1 MADSII
7 RLVVNSSEYDNK
19 LKRAAEG
26 LTRYADQCRK
36 AGGTLEYVDEGVMEF
51 TRSLG
56 KMDTTATTAK
66 GKLNEMTKAFT
77 DLSVQYKQ
85 MTDEEKKSPFG
96 QALGQSLNELKGR
109 IGESKAQLN
118 EVSQSLNGNSGL
130 SGALD
135 SIAEKFGMS
144 ITQLTGFGT
153 AIAAV
158 GGALEVAKDAF
169 FASEDNID
177 EWGRTVEV
185 GKSLYEGFLVA
196 LNTGDISGY
205 LNNINTITQAARDAY
220 NELDRLSTQKA
231 INNSKM
237 TAQQTENERFRAM
250 LRTGRYIAPNDGRK
264 ATMAEGTVLSKATMD
279 RIARMLENGMKTT
292 NSIVRSE
299 IDQTTKAINALY
311 REQASRLNMSYKEFR
326 AGTSSM
332 EELDKRMAGYNQYQQ
347 WRAAHTTIDQQS
359 GREIVARGNPYAKYA
374 SWGVFKDDGELFQ
387 SIQNLIS
394 QRAGLQSQNYSNIAQ
409 AYKSINKVLGSGGGK
424 GGSRGGGDEFD
435 ISKIAFMAGEGEKF
449 DPDRNWVSG
458 FALMT
463 EEAKKQMLG
472 LNDAVED
479 LGDSLAKIGEK
490 AVLQE
495 VNDAIAKQK
504 EAVDKTKKAWSDT
517 GQAIGMVGNMMG
529 SIKNPAAQTAGAV
542 AQAIANI
549 ALAYSQA
556 LGEDGTIK
564 SNIWYFIA
572 ATAAAMVSMATT
584 ISQIH
589 SATGYAQGGIVEGNS
604 YSGDNM
610 MFGGDG
616 LYGLNSGELVL
627 TKAQQGNLAS
637 QLSGGAQNLQLDGVI
652 SGEKIHIVHNRYLK
666 RTGQGELLTWG

>member
-96 QALGQSLNELKGR
+96 QALAKSLDELKGR
-109 IGESKAQLN
+109 IGESKSQLD

-158 GGALEVAKDAF
+158 SGALAVAKDAF
-169 FASEDNID
+169 FASEANID
-177 EWGRTVEV
+177 EWGRTVET

-250 LRTGRYIAPNDGRK
+250 LRTGRYIAPNDGRR

-387 SIQNLIS
+387 SIQNLIT
-394 QRAGLQSQNYSNIAQ
+394 QRAGLQSQNYNNIAQ
-409 AYKSINKVLGSGGGK
+409 AYKSINKVLGGGGGK
-424 GGSRGGGDEFD
+424 GGSGGGGDEFD

-495 VNDAIAKQK
+495 VNDTITKQK
-504 EAVDKTKKAWSDT
+504 EAVEKTKKAWSET

-529 SIKNPAAQTAGAV
+529 SIKDPAAQTAGAV

-637 QLSGGAQNLQLDGVI
+637 QLSGGAQNLRLDGII
-652 SGEKIHIVHNRYLK
+652 SGENIHIVHNRYLK